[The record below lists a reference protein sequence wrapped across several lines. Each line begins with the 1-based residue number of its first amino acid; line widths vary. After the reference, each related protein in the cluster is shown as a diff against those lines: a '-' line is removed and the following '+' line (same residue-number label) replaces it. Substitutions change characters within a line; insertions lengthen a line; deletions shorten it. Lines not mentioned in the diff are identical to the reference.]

1 MTHSPR
7 RAILAATRAAAVVAL
22 TGCAN
27 PFPGIQFTPEETTTP
42 TEQTNAPYPSDLDHL
57 DDILTLGKTTLPEG
71 ATDITITPA
80 TKFAE
85 SYPGGWGYVIAYHAQ
100 PQSIRDHFD
109 TYTSFDG
116 SFLEKYPDDEP
127 PSGIKD
133 IDFTEIKHPVIVGFG
148 KIKLV
153 IERPLGRCW
162 LLIRG
167 APR

>member
-7 RAILAATRAAAVVAL
+7 RTIIAAATVTAVAL
-22 TGCAN
+22 AGCAN
-27 PFPGIQFTPEETTTP
+27 PFPGIRFTPEETTTS
-42 TEQTNAPYPSDLDHL
+42 TGMENAPYPADLNHL
-57 DDILTLGKTTLPEG
+57 DDILALGKITLPEG

-85 SYPGGWGYVIAYHAQ
+85 SYPGGWGYVITYHADPQ
-100 PQSIRDHFD
+100 PIRNHID

-116 SFLEKYPDDEP
+116 NFLEKYPDDEP

-133 IDFTEIKHPVIVGFG
+133 IDFTDIKHPVIVGFG
-148 KIKLV
+148 KVKLV

>member
-1 MTHSPR
+1 MLT
-7 RAILAATRAAAVVAL
+7 ATTAAVVVAL
-22 TGCAN
+22 TGCTN
-27 PFPGIQFTPEETTTP
+27 PFPGIQFTPEETITSTGM
-42 TEQTNAPYPSDLDHL
+42 ENAPYPADLDHL
-57 DDILTLGKTTLPEG
+57 DDILALGKTTLPEG

-85 SYPGGWGYVIAYHAQ
+85 SYPGGWGYVITYHADPQ
-100 PQSIRDHFD
+100 PIRNHID

-116 SFLEKYPDDEP
+116 NFLEKYPDDEP

-133 IDFTEIKHPVIVGFG
+133 IDFTDIKHPVIVGFG
-148 KIKLV
+148 KVKLV

>member
-1 MTHSPR
+1 MTQPLR
-7 RAILAATRAAAVVAL
+7 RTMLTAAALTAVLL
-22 TGCAN
+22 TGCTN
-27 PFPGIQFTPEETTTP
+27 PFPGIHFTPEKTTTP
-42 TEQTNAPYPSDLDHL
+42 TGQTNTPYPADLTHL

-85 SYPGGWGYVIAYHAQ
+85 GSPGAWGYVIAYHADPQ
-100 PQSIRDHFD
+100 PIRNHID
-109 TYTSFDG
+109 TYTSYPSEGIDH
-116 SFLEKYPDDEP
+116 YPDSD
-127 PSGIKD
+127 SYIYIKD
-133 IDFTEIKHPVIVGFG
+133 IDFTDIQHPLILGFD
-148 KIKLV
+148 KTQLV

>member
-1 MTHSPR
+1 MLT
-7 RAILAATRAAAVVAL
+7 ATTEAVVAL

-27 PFPGIQFTPEETTTP
+27 PFPGIQFTAEETITST
-42 TEQTNAPYPSDLDHL
+42 APYPAALEHL
-57 DDILTLGKTTLPEG
+57 GDILALGKTTLPEG

-100 PQSIRDHFD
+100 PQPIRDHID
-109 TYTSFDG
+109 AYTDLKG
-116 SFLEKYPDDEP
+116 ENLESYPD
-127 PSGIKD
+127 STTFLYIKD
-133 IDFTEIKHPVIVGFG
+133 IDFTDIKHPVIVGFG
-148 KIKLV
+148 KVKLV

>member
-1 MTHSPR
+1 MLT
-7 RAILAATRAAAVVAL
+7 ATTAAVVVAL
-22 TGCAN
+22 TGCTN
-27 PFPGIQFTPEETTTP
+27 PFPGIQFTPEETITSTGM
-42 TEQTNAPYPSDLDHL
+42 ENAPYPADLDHL
-57 DDILTLGKTTLPEG
+57 DDILALGKTTLPEG

-85 SYPGGWGYVIAYHAQ
+85 SYPGGWGYVIAYHAD
-100 PQSIRDHFD
+100 PQSIRNHID

-116 SFLEKYPDDEP
+116 NFLEKYPDDEP

-133 IDFTEIKHPVIVGFG
+133 IDFTDIKHPVIVGFG
-148 KIKLV
+148 KVKLV

>member
-1 MTHSPR
+1 M
-7 RAILAATRAAAVVAL
+7 LAAATAAAVVTL
-22 TGCAN
+22 TGCTN

-42 TEQTNAPYPSDLDHL
+42 TGQTNAPYPADLEHL
-57 DDILTLGKTTLPEG
+57 DDILTLGKTALPEG

-85 SYPGGWGYVIAYHAQ
+85 SYPGGWGYVIAYHADPQ
-100 PQSIRDHFD
+100 PIRNHID
-109 TYTSFDG
+109 TYTD
-116 SFLEKYPDDEP
+116 LEGKNLESYPD
-127 PSGIKD
+127 STTFMYIKD
-133 IDFTEIKHPVIVGFG
+133 IDFSDIHHPVITGFG
-148 KIKLV
+148 KVKLV